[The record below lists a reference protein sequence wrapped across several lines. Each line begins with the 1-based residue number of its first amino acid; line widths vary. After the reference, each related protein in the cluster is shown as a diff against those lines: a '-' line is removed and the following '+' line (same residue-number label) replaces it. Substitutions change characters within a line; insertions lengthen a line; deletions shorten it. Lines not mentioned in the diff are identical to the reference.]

1 MIGGIALTGGR
12 GSMFGALGGVILL
25 ATVDNIINLLNI
37 NILYVDFLLGAAI
50 LVAVVLIT
58 GWPGSSPTTRTCG
71 ACSVSGTVSDEI
83 PPRISPAEDA
93 PLLQVD
99 RVSKHFGGVAAVSAA
114 SFLVHHNECVALMG
128 GNGAGKSTVVSLL
141 SGVYGQ
147 DSGSIFLDGVAAKF
161 EGPAAARSGG
171 VETVFQSLALCENLD
186 APANLFLGRELYR
199 GLGPFVLRRSAMR
212 AEAKEVLRSYGV
224 SIPDLRV
231 ATVSLSGGERQALA
245 FPRAARSRRNCSS
258 SMSQLPPRSGR
269 AWEGPQFDHS
279 DAGRAAVVYR
289 CSSLHTTFRRFV
301 N

>member
-1 MIGGIALTGGR
+1 M
-12 GSMFGALGGVILL
+12 
-25 ATVDNIINLLNI
+25 
-37 NILYVDFLLGAAI
+37 
-50 LVAVVLIT
+50 
-58 GWPGSSPTTRTCG
+58 
-71 ACSVSGTVSDEI
+71 SGTVSDEI
-83 PPRISPAEDA
+83 PARISPAEDA

-141 SGVYGQ
+141 SGVYGP

-161 EGPAAARSGG
+161 EGPAAARRGG

-199 GLGPFVLRRSAMR
+199 GFGPFRVLRRSAMR

-245 FPRAARSRRNCSS
+245 FARAARCAEKLLILDEPTAALGVVERGRVHNSIIRMREELQLSVLIITHNLSEMRQLAQRVVVMRHGRIVGDWATGDVEDHEIVMAMVGAGEDSRAVK
-258 SMSQLPPRSGR
+258 R
-269 AWEGPQFDHS
+269 ASEVS
-279 DAGRAAVVYR
+279 DDLAI
-289 CSSLHTTFRRFV
+289 
-301 N
+301 